1 MPDNQLTLNDRLAVC
16 QQIAKLVRARL
27 PISGELSKAVEH
39 ASSRVASS
47 ATTIDRKV
55 SQGQSLA
62 SAIAGDG
69 SRDST
74 ILAACI
80 TAGERSHALDRTL
93 QIWSDMHIANSKAA
107 KTMRVALLYPC
118 LLILIT
124 LFALG
129 FVIWHLIPEY
139 RETYVLFDQEMPGW
153 LEAIVWARE
162 RFGPLL
168 ILLLVL
174 LAGPLAFWLWRRRGF
189 RADGLPKDASRRLR
203 IQALSSEIA
212 AIMLN
217 AKIPLNQIAETS
229 SLASGGNQEMAQSA
243 FAQLQQQRPISPMA
257 PEASMILSSVHAGLM
272 DSSDAVLNLNHVASH
287 LRQSA
292 EITASRNARWIPML
306 VALSVGFLIVSTYVS
321 LIYLPWIWLLRQI
334 VTP

>member
-1 MPDNQLTLNDRLAVC
+1 MPDNELTLKDRLAVC

-39 ASSRVASS
+39 ASNRVASS
-47 ATTIDRKV
+47 ATTIDRKI

-69 SRDST
+69 SRESM

-93 QIWSDMHIANSKAA
+93 QIWSDMHIANTRTSKS
-107 KTMRVALLYPC
+107 MRVALLYPC

-139 RETYVLFDQEMPGW
+139 RTTYVMFDQELPGW

-162 RFGPLL
+162 SFGPLL
-168 ILLLVL
+168 ILMLILLV
-174 LAGPLAFWLWRRRGF
+174 GPLAFWLWRRRGL
-189 RADGLPKDASRRLR
+189 RPDGLPSELSRRMRL
-203 IQALSSEIA
+203 QALSSEIA
-212 AIMLN
+212 AIMLS

-229 SLASGGNQEMAQSA
+229 SMASGGNQAMAESA
-243 FAQLQQQRPISPMA
+243 FTQLQQQQPISPMA
-257 PEASMILSSVHAGLM
+257 PEASMILTSVHAGLM
-272 DSSDAVLNLNHVASH
+272 DSAEAVLNLNHVATH

-292 EITASRNARWIPML
+292 EITATRNARWIPML
-306 VALSVGFLIVSTYVS
+306 VALSVGFLIVLTYVS